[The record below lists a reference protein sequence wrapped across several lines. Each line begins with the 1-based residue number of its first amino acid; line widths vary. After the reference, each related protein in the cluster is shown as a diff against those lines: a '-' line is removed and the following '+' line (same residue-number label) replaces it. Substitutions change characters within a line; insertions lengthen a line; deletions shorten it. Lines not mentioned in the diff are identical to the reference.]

1 VLLAVTTVKLIAE
14 VALFALLGQWM
25 LGLLGGSACEH
36 GLCYQVL
43 RIVGK
48 PFIALARVLS
58 GGCVRT
64 TPLPW
69 VAFCLLAAIWLWATI
84 LKVKICLQIGLVQC
98 G

>member
-1 VLLAVTTVKLIAE
+1 MQLAVTTVKLIAE
-14 VALFALLGQWM
+14 VALFALLAQWM
-25 LGLLGGSACEH
+25 LGLLGGSAREH
-36 GLCYQVL
+36 GLCYQVF

-48 PFIALARVLS
+48 PFIALAGVLS

-64 TPLPW
+64 PHLPW

-84 LKVKICLQIGLVQC
+84 LKVRICLQLGLVQC